1 MCSTTVHFLINL
13 PSQHKFL
20 RGFNGENQRGTE
32 LSDSGTDCRGQ
43 LDYGSLSN
51 LHQERI
57 PKIQGS
63 YGRRFLSNIFSTLS
77 YNYAFAV

>member
-20 RGFNGENQRGTE
+20 RGVNGENQRGTE
-32 LSDSGTDCRGQ
+32 LSDSGTDCRSQ
-43 LDYGSLSN
+43 QDYGSLSN

-57 PKIQGS
+57 PKIQGI
-63 YGRRFLSNIFSTLS
+63 GTAIFEQILIPWDAYSIG
-77 YNYAFAV
+77 NN

>member
-1 MCSTTVHFLINL
+1 MSPTTVHFLINL

-51 LHQERI
+51 LHQEHI
-57 PKIQGS
+57 PKIQGI
-63 YGRRFLSNIFSTLS
+63 GTAIFEQILIPWDAYSIG
-77 YNYAFAV
+77 NN

>member
-51 LHQERI
+51 LHQVER
-57 PKIQGS
+57 PEHAG
-63 YGRRFLSNIFSTLS
+63 T
-77 YNYAFAV
+77 AWEA